1 MTTSRLSRLRNLV
14 RRVSIESVREKHLAP
29 VARNVGSFADIGG
42 PTAAGGWIE
51 ADDHPTLFE
60 RNPEALEQELTEL
73 WRRHGRD
80 KLMPLAAPIAQ
91 LAEQAREEE
100 LSNEREV
107 SSTVYAMQ

>member
-1 MTTSRLSRLRNLV
+1 MTTNRLSRLRNLLN
-14 RRVSIESVREKHLAP
+14 RNSLDSVREQILVP
-29 VARNVGSFADIGG
+29 VAANVTSFADIGG

-60 RNPEALEQELTEL
+60 RDPEAMEQELTEL

-80 KLMPLAAPIAQ
+80 ELLPLAGPVAQ
-91 LAEQAREEE
+91 LAEKARKEP
-100 LSNEREV
+100 LTTERDV